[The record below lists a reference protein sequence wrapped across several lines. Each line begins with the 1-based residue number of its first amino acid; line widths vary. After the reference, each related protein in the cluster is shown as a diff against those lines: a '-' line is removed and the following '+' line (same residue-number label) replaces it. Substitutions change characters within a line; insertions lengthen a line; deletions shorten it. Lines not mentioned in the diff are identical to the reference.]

1 MKEKNDNWYFI
12 KTKNFLSAKDT
23 IKIMERHS
31 MNSEKIFAKGISD
44 KGLVLKID
52 KNSIVKKKW
61 KVLGKDLNKTSL
73 KIYRWQIS
81 RRKDVQQPVSLEHRK
96 FKKQ

>member
-52 KNSIVKKKW
+52 K
-61 KVLGKDLNKTSL
+61 
-73 KIYRWQIS
+73 
-81 RRKDVQQPVSLEHRK
+81 
-96 FKKQ
+96 KQ